1 MQSVKRIEMPKS
13 TVAGTLNALKKSR
26 NTSSESNDLLVLR
39 GNQLHIIILWIVGFF
54 GIGYALLDYLQ
65 GNYDQT
71 IMNLTVTPI
80 AIGCYWL
87 FRKGFIIASKIINLL
102 GVTVIISLHS
112 FIQTQATLVLA
123 FFIPILLSILIVF
136 QGREKK
142 TGYILTGLVFIWM
155 IFLLLSDVTIN
166 GHRELTKEEL
176 RIEWLI
182 NLSGSAVVTM
192 MQVIFILILN
202 RSMQNELLE
211 KSQIL
216 DKNNQTLQESLQTK
230 DKLISIISHDIR
242 GPVIMVNSGLSMIEW
257 ADKLENEDKAIFEEL
272 KKRSNS
278 TVALINNLLMWTR
291 SQTNQIKYKPQLL
304 NANELKN
311 IYSNFIEFDNNKNI
325 NISLIIPD
333 QIEVIADSNMLE
345 TILRNLFSNAIKFT
359 PEGGSI
365 DLGIKEKDNG
375 IEFYVTDNGIGLS
388 DEAQKKIIH
397 EDSYSTSG
405 TNNEKG
411 HGLGLQIVKEFIAQH
426 KSELKIEANKPK
438 GTKFYFTISHL
449 N

>member
-1 MQSVKRIEMPKS
+1 MPRS
-13 TVAGTLNALKKSR
+13 TVAGTLNALRKSR

-87 FRKGFIIASKIINLL
+87 FRKGFIVASKIINLL

-242 GPVIMVNSGLSMIEW
+242 GPVIMVNSALSTIDW
-257 ADKLENEDKAIFEEL
+257 ADKLDEEDKAIFEEL
-272 KKRSNS
+272 KKRSQA
-278 TVALINNLLMWTR
+278 TVSLINNLLVWSR
-291 SQTNQIKYKPQLL
+291 SQTEQIKYKPQIL
-304 NANELKN
+304 NSNDIRN
-311 IYSNFIEFDNNKNI
+311 IYKNFIDINNDKG
-325 NISLIIPD
+325 ISVNLVIPD
-333 QIEVIADSNMLE
+333 QIDVWADATMLE

-359 PEGGSI
+359 PSEGAI
-365 DLGIKEKDNG
+365 ELGITKNSNGYLFYVSDNG
-375 IEFYVTDNGIGLS
+375 VGLS
-388 DEAQKKIIH
+388 EVAKQKIIQG
-397 EDSYSTSG
+397 DSHTTSG
-405 TNNEKG
+405 TENEKG
-411 HGLGLQIVKEFIAQH
+411 HGLGFQIVREFIAHH
-426 KSELKIEANKPK
+426 KSELKIEANEEK
-438 GTKFYFTISHL
+438 GTKFYFIISHH

>member
-1 MQSVKRIEMPKS
+1 MPRS
-13 TVAGTLNALKKSR
+13 TVAGTLNALRKSR

-87 FRKGFIIASKIINLL
+87 FRKGFIVASKIINLL

-242 GPVIMVNSGLSMIEW
+242 GPVIMVNSALSTIDW
-257 ADKLENEDKAIFEEL
+257 ADKLDEEDKAIFEEL
-272 KKRSNS
+272 KKRSQA
-278 TVALINNLLMWTR
+278 TVSLINNLLVWSR
-291 SQTNQIKYKPQLL
+291 SQTEQIKYKPQIL
-304 NANELKN
+304 NSNDIRN
-311 IYSNFIEFDNNKNI
+311 IYKNFIDINNDKG
-325 NISLIIPD
+325 ISVNLVIPD
-333 QIEVIADSNMLE
+333 QIDVWADATMLE

-359 PEGGSI
+359 PAEGAI
-365 DLGIKEKDNG
+365 ELGITKNSNG
-375 IEFYVTDNGIGLS
+375 YLFYVSDNGIGLS
-388 DEAQKKIIH
+388 EVAKQKIIQGDPH
-397 EDSYSTSG
+397 TTSG
-405 TNNEKG
+405 TENEKG
-411 HGLGLQIVKEFIAQH
+411 HGLGFQIVREFIAHH
-426 KSELKIEANKPK
+426 KSELKIEANEEK
-438 GTKFYFTISHL
+438 GTKFYLIISHH